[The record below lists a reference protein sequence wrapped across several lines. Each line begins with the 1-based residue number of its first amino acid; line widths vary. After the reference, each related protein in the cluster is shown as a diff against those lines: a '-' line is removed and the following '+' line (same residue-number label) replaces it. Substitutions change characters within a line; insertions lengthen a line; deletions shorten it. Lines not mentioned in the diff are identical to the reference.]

1 MKFWTAQCSQPGARP
16 YNEDRVFCGRT
27 DQGLLALV
35 VGGLGGYGGGAD
47 AAQAAVDS
55 CWRDFQAAPGTGR
68 EALQQLA
75 QRANEEVRRL
85 QRSGGQMKSTLV
97 ALAADQG
104 MWAVV
109 HVGDSRCYHFRD
121 GQLLSRTIDHSVS
134 QMEALAGR
142 ITDREI
148 RFHADRNKVLR
159 ALGGGEEVRP
169 EVRPAEPLQPG
180 DCFLLCSDGFW
191 EYVWEEEMLA
201 DLVKSRTPED
211 WLRYMAGR
219 IGKRLN
225 PHSDNFSAV
234 ALFCCGR
241 GFLP

>member
-16 YNEDRVFCGRT
+16 YNEERIFCERT

-35 VGGLGGYGGGAD
+35 ADGLGGHGGGAE
-47 AAQAAVDS
+47 AA
-55 CWRDFQAAPGTGR
+55 
-68 EALQQLA
+68 
-75 QRANEEVRRL
+75 
-85 QRSGGQMKSTLV
+85 LV
-97 ALAADQG
+97 ADQG
-104 MWAVV
+104 KWAVV
-109 HVGDSRCYHFRD
+109 HVGDFRCYHFRD

-142 ITDREI
+142 ISDREI
-148 RFHADRNKVLR
+148 RFYVDRNKVLR

-169 EVRPAEPLQPG
+169 EIRPAEPLQPG

-225 PHSDNFSAV
+225 SHSDNFSAV
-234 ALFCCGR
+234 AVFCR
-241 GFLP
+241 